1 MLRLASTVGMAL
13 AVANLRRRLR
23 VLAVRAGYGVAGTI
37 VLVFA
42 LAFILVTAHL
52 GLSRLVDPIASAA
65 IIGFALLFLGVV
77 LLFVASRPRREQ
89 SRAVEH
95 PVGQMGSLLSDGIKH
110 LSSTSATEPNPLRNP
125 VFQVSLL
132 ALAAGFFLG
141 RRRPRD

>member
-1 MLRLASTVGMAL
+1 MAL
-13 AVANLRRRLR
+13 AVANLKRRIR
-23 VLAVRAGYGVAGTI
+23 VLVIRIGLGAIGAV

-52 GLSRLVDPIASAA
+52 ALSRFVDPIASAA
-65 IIGFALLFLGVV
+65 IIGFVLLFIGVV
-77 LLFVASRPRREQ
+77 LLFLASRPRREQ
-89 SRAVEH
+89 SRAVEQ
-95 PVGQMGSLLSDGIKH
+95 PVGQVGSYLSQGLKH

-141 RRRPRD
+141 RRRSDD